1 MSHRHRGVSGEDR
14 RWWLGSGG
22 EVVVDVTSADQP
34 DSGPAAATVLGVTAP
49 GVAAVRHRVT
59 GAALDAGL
67 DLDRAEQFTIAVNE
81 VVINAIQHG
90 GGSADVTVTAG
101 LGTVMVTVRDHGLG
115 IPADV
120 SPRLPSPQTLG
131 GRGLWLV
138 QRLCADVTIDT
149 SGTGTIVTLSAF
161 ATPV

>member
-1 MSHRHRGVSGEDR
+1 M
-14 RWWLGSGG
+14 
-22 EVVVDVTSADQP
+22 DVTSAGQP
-34 DSGPAAATVLGVTAP
+34 DSRPVAATVRGVTAP

-90 GGSADVTVTAG
+90 GGSADVTVTTA
-101 LGTVMVTVRDHGLG
+101 LGAVTVTVRDHGGG

-138 QRLCADVTIDT
+138 QRLCPDVTVQT
-149 SGTGTIVTLSAF
+149 SGSGTVVTLSAF
-161 ATPV
+161 ATPA